1 MIAEKLRMLRRAQP
15 FHPFVI
21 LLDDGRRIPVTN
33 PEWMLVTEEGGSVGV
48 FQKDD
53 SLSMFETS
61 MIKEI
66 KVRAFRRGE
75 RAKSA

>member
-1 MIAEKLRMLRRAQP
+1 
-15 FHPFVI
+15 
-21 LLDDGRRIPVTN
+21 
-33 PEWMLVTEEGGSVGV
+33 MLVTEEGGSVGV

>member
-1 MIAEKLRMLRRAQP
+1 MMAEKIRTLRRAQP
-15 FHPFVI
+15 FQPFVI
-21 LLDDGRRIPVTN
+21 LLNDGRKIPVTN
-33 PEWMLVTEEGGSVGV
+33 PEWLLVTEGGGSVGV

-61 MIKEI
+61 MIREI